1 MKSKVNL
8 KGCFAIVVIFV
19 VVVGIGRLSQAVSLK
34 FTQTVDDSYD
44 DNNSQKSG
52 SNVVLDGYYGSDYEI
67 FIAGLLPTIYVDA
80 DATGGANNG
89 TNWENAY
96 LYLPDALDDP
106 CLVSGGEILV
116 AAGTYRPDEDTA
128 NPGGSGDRKMAFRLK
143 DGVTIKGGYAGF
155 GEPNP
160 DARDVELYKTILSGD
175 LDANDVQVSDPYDLQ
190 DEPTRADNSYHVVIG
205 SGTESTAVID
215 GFTITGGNANGSA
228 SEGSGGGMF
237 NYEGNPT
244 VTNCI
249 LSSNSANSY
258 GGGMY
263 NYKKSSP
270 IVTNCILTGNYAL
283 YGGSIYNN
291 NDSSPTVTNCMFEDN
306 GATSYG
312 GGMYN
317 RNDSNS
323 TVINCTFTGNSAYS
337 GGGMYNMYSRPNVT
351 DCTFTGNS
359 GGGMYNYDSSSIV
372 TDCTFT
378 GNSSSSGGGMRNY
391 KNSPTVTNCTFSG
404 NTSGFGGG
412 ISNSDSSPTV
422 TGCTFTDN
430 SGDSQGGGMYN
441 GDSSNPTVTNCT
453 FTDNS
458 TNFGGGGMHNNRYSN
473 PIVRDCMF
481 TGNSAHYYGGGM
493 YNYDDSN
500 STVINC
506 TFTENKARVSG
517 GGLCNRYSSSPTVT
531 NCTFSS
537 NTASGG
543 GGMYNQVD
551 SNSTVTNCIF
561 WGDTPNEIHN
571 SGSNPTVAYCD
582 VQGGWGDPNDPNNTN
597 IDADPCFVDVNN
609 PDPNLWNFHLKSTS
623 VCIDEG
629 NNSAVGLAVTDRDG
643 HPRIIDGD
651 CDETAVVDMGS
662 YEFNYAYMGDLD
674 YNCRV
679 DFFDFSLLA
688 GFWQKQKIEQ
698 DYNYDGLVNFYDW
711 AYFADFWDG
720 DYYEL
725 SLFLD
730 QWLTQTA
737 AFVDIAPQSGDNIV
751 DWQDLGKLCE
761 NWLVGV
767 E

>member
-1 MKSKVNL
+1 MRSKVNL

-19 VVVGIGRLSQAVSLK
+19 VVLGIGRLSPAVSWK
-34 FTQTVDDSYD
+34 FTKTVDDSYD

-67 FIAGLLPTIYVDA
+67 FMAGFLPIIYVDA

-96 LYLPDALDDP
+96 LYLQDALDDP

-128 NPGGSGDRKMAFRLK
+128 NPGGSGDRRSAFHLK
-143 DGVTIKGGYAGF
+143 NGVTIKGGFAGF

-175 LDANDVQVSDPYDLQ
+175 LDGNDVQVSDPCDLQ
-190 DEPTRADNSYHVVIG
+190 NEPTRAENSYHVVIG
-205 SGTESTAVID
+205 SGEDTTAVID

-228 SEGSGGGMF
+228 SQGSGGGMF
-237 NYEGNPT
+237 NYNGNPT
-244 VTNCI
+244 VTNCM
-249 LSSNSANSY
+249 LSGNSADSS

-263 NYKKSSP
+263 NYKSSP
-270 IVTNCILTGNYAL
+270 IVTNCTLTGNYAVS

-291 NDSSPTVTNCMFEDN
+291 DNSSPTVTNCMFEDN
-306 GATSYG
+306 KAGTG

-317 RNDSNS
+317 RYDSNS
-323 TVINCTFTGNSAYS
+323 TVIKCTFTGNSANS
-337 GGGMYNMYSRPNVT
+337 GAGMYNIFSRPNVT

-359 GGGMYNYDSSSIV
+359 GSGMYNYDSNTIV
-372 TDCTFT
+372 TDCTFSENNALY
-378 GNSSSSGGGMRNY
+378 GGGGMRNERG
-391 KNSPTVTNCTFSG
+391 NPTVINCTFSG
-404 NTSGFGGG
+404 NSSGSHGGG
-412 ISNSDSSPTV
+412 MYNYLSSPTLINCTFNDNEAGNCGGGLFNMYESSPTV
-422 TGCTFTDN
+422 T
-430 SGDSQGGGMYN
+430 
-441 GDSSNPTVTNCT
+441 
-453 FTDNS
+453 
-458 TNFGGGGMHNNRYSN
+458 
-473 PIVRDCMF
+473 DCAF
-481 TGNSAHYYGGGM
+481 TGNSASYGGGIYNQNDSNPEVISCTFNGNSAYYSGGGIRNDDNSNSIVINCTFVGNEARYGGGM
-493 YNYDDSN
+493 YNPIN
-500 STVINC
+500 CNPEVINC
-506 TFTENKARVSG
+506 TFSG
-517 GGLCNRYSSSPTVT
+517 NSANSY
-531 NCTFSS
+531 
-537 NTASGG
+537 G
-543 GGMYNQVD
+543 GGMCNYYN
-551 SNSTVTNCIF
+551 SPTVTNCIF
-561 WGDTPNEIHN
+561 WGNRPNEIYN
-571 SGSNPTVAYCD
+571 SSSTPTITYSD
-582 VQGGWGDPNDPNNTN
+582 IQGGYSGIGN

-609 PDPNLWNFHLKSTS
+609 PNPNLWNLHLKSAS
-623 VCIDEG
+623 ACIDEG
-629 NNSAVGLAVTDRDG
+629 DNSAAGLAATDVDG
-643 HPRIIDGD
+643 HPRIIDGN
-651 CDETAVVDMGS
+651 CDGIDVVDMGA

-688 GFWQKQKIEQ
+688 GFWQKQTIEQ
-698 DYNYDGLVNFYDW
+698 DYNYDGLVDFYDW